1 MRKLKSVIFAVGLM
15 LFTLSA
21 AMLCLSVKNISAM
34 PSPDS
39 YEDKGI
45 YTFVPYQVL
54 PVQVENTGAIG
65 RNRRMNPTKTVYM
78 VYYKD
83 NSGSG
88 YQWTKQAVSRESGQ
102 EIVNSRAPVKR
113 RVLNIPD
120 KGIYITVEPEET
132 AKSYIAG
139 LQKKYRLTLVVSVV
153 YILFYVLAWCIVLKQ
168 GR

>member
-15 LFTLSA
+15 LFILSA

-83 NSGSG
+83 NSSSG
-88 YQWTKQAVSRESGQ
+88 YQWTKQVVSRESGQ
-102 EIVNSRAPVKR
+102 EIVNGGVSVKR

-120 KGIYITVEPEET
+120 KGTYITVEPEET
-132 AKSYIAG
+132 AKSYTAG
-139 LQKKYRLTLVVSVV
+139 LQKKYRLALGTSAA
-153 YILFYVLAWCIVLKQ
+153 YILFYVLAWYIVLKQ